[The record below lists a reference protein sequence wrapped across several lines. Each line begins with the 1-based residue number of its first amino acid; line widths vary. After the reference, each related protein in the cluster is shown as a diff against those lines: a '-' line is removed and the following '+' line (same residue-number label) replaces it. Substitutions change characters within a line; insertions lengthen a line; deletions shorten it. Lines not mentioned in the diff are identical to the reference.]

1 MISIGVYATIFL
13 GFMTLAA
20 WSDARDLR
28 ISNKLTG
35 MMAAS
40 GLAGVGLL
48 DGSAT
53 ALLVA
58 GATGAATL
66 TIVWVLFEFGWLGGG
81 DVKLAGAA
89 AIWLGPEATL
99 AFVLAT
105 TIFGAVLALALLMLT
120 RWDMMLGMV
129 GSHWRTRL
137 TADTISVPYA
147 LAMAPAGVVA
157 MLARFPDLF

>member
-1 MISIGVYATIFL
+1 MISIWVYATIFL
-13 GFMTLAA
+13 GFMMLAA

-28 ISNKLTG
+28 ISNKLTLT
-35 MMAAS
+35 MAAS
-40 GLAGVGLL
+40 GLAAVGLL
-48 DGSAT
+48 AGAAT

-58 GATGAATL
+58 AATGAATL
-66 TIVWVLFEFGWLGGG
+66 AIAWVLFEFGWLGGG

-99 AFVLAT
+99 AFVFAT
-105 TIFGAVLALALLMLT
+105 TVFGAVLAVLLLVLS

-129 GSHWRTRL
+129 GPHWRTRL

-147 LAMAPAGVVA
+147 LAMAPAGVLA
-157 MLARFPDLF
+157 MLVRFPDLF